1 MDTDND
7 AYTDSDADGY
17 HTQFGIYIGTNE
29 VEFNSFSLLLYI
41 SITICIG
48 PSVAFLH
55 TIVQESVLQCKHTR
69 IEIKN

>member
-17 HTQFGIYIGTNE
+17 HTQFGTYIGTKE

-55 TIVQESVLQCKHTR
+55 TIVQKSVFTSVNTPELR
-69 IEIKN
+69 